1 MSAKMG
7 EAEILFAEL
16 DKKLAQEFGS
26 DNELREYF
34 KEGREF
40 GALHQVVIMLREI
53 QNNYRGSRT
62 GELSFVDTPEYQNLV
77 ALRELVNGIIEEVVT
92 FQHGGLNNSV
102 DTMTEVV
109 KSYNAGRKDILTLRT
124 SLDETKSVLTA
135 KKSGQ
140 IPLKEL
146 WLKKAEIQETAR
158 ILKDLEFVK
167 DAPLKVARLLQQ
179 RRYLSAV
186 MTINRATMIM
196 FNEDLEK
203 VTGITQICEQVL
215 ELKGTVLENIV
226 TELKEKVLGV
236 PDDLMRRTEQLEI
249 EYDGEVDQSD
259 SRSESTRS
267 GWNGSQQQ
275 QDALMNADARSV
287 VSGSGTNI
295 SGGGAMTPGGGSQNS
310 LNMYAFPALDQL
322 NLLDLN
328 ESSESTMLDPSTSG
342 PIFLQLLVRIVVL
355 QYRYK
360 CP

>member
-1 MSAKMG
+1 MG

-146 WLKKAEIQETAR
+146 WLKMISLTNCSFKHTHTHTHTHTLTAEI
-158 ILKDLEFVK
+158 F
-167 DAPLKVARLLQQ
+167 
-179 RRYLSAV
+179 
-186 MTINRATMIM
+186 
-196 FNEDLEK
+196 
-203 VTGITQICEQVL
+203 
-215 ELKGTVLENIV
+215 
-226 TELKEKVLGV
+226 
-236 PDDLMRRTEQLEI
+236 
-249 EYDGEVDQSD
+249 
-259 SRSESTRS
+259 S
-267 GWNGSQQQ
+267 GK
-275 QDALMNADARSV
+275 L
-287 VSGSGTNI
+287 
-295 SGGGAMTPGGGSQNS
+295 
-310 LNMYAFPALDQL
+310 
-322 NLLDLN
+322 
-328 ESSESTMLDPSTSG
+328 
-342 PIFLQLLVRIVVL
+342 
-355 QYRYK
+355 
-360 CP
+360 